1 MWFWVVAAL
10 LTLGSCFAILW
21 PLMRPLKGASADGS
35 RGGAYDIEVYR
46 DQLSE
51 LERDSAGGLISP
63 AEAGE
68 ARAEIAR
75 RILRA
80 DQKHAAEKPAAAG
93 RAGRWVVTVAIL
105 AVPLVSWGLY
115 SALGSPGLPGEPL
128 AERLAKNPADSSVG
142 ELVARAEAYLAK
154 NPSDARGWQVLAPIY
169 VRMNRFGDAVSAY
182 RNAIRLG
189 GDSGKL
195 EAGLGEA
202 MAGAEGGV
210 ISAGAEAAF
219 HKALQ
224 LEPSN
229 ETARFFLATAA
240 AQDGRPE
247 EAAENLRSMLAGL
260 SPDSPWRGPVN
271 EALAELS
278 GNSAS
283 SSGSGNT
290 AEPAP
295 GPTAADMKAA
305 SGMSGA
311 NRLKMIEGMVASL
324 DRKLKENPADPDG
337 WRRLV
342 RSYHVLGKEKEAE
355 DAVRRG
361 VAALGAGTG
370 EAKDLQAFAVSLG
383 LARTE

>member
-1 MWFWVVAAL
+1 
-10 LTLGSCFAILW
+10 
-21 PLMRPLKGASADGS
+21 
-35 RGGAYDIEVYR
+35 
-46 DQLSE
+46 
-51 LERDSAGGLISP
+51 
-63 AEAGE
+63 
-68 ARAEIAR
+68 
-75 RILRA
+75 
-80 DQKHAAEKPAAAG
+80 
-93 RAGRWVVTVAIL
+93 VVTAAIL

-128 AERLAKNPADSSVG
+128 SERLAKNPADSSVG

-169 VRMNRFGDAVSAY
+169 VRMNRFDDAVSAY
-182 RNAIRLG
+182 RNAIRLA
-189 GDSGKL
+189 GDNGKL

-202 MAGAEGGV
+202 MAGADGGV
-210 ISAGAEAAF
+210 ISAEAEAAF

-229 ETARFFLATAA
+229 EKARFFLATAA

-247 EAAENLRSMLAGL
+247 EAERNLRSMLAGL

-278 GNSAS
+278 GKPAP
-283 SSGSGNT
+283 SGAGNT
-290 AEPAP
+290 AEPPP

-311 NRLKMIEGMVASL
+311 DRLKMIEGMVASL

>member
-21 PLMRPLKGASADGS
+21 PLMRPVKGAAADGA

-63 AEAGE
+63 SEAEE
-68 ARAEIAR
+68 ARAEIVR
-75 RILRA
+75 RILHA
-80 DQKHAAEKPAAAG
+80 DQKRASETPTTAG
-93 RAGRWVVTVAIL
+93 RTGKWVVTAAIL

-115 SALGSPGLPGEPL
+115 SVLGSPGLPGEPL

-169 VRMNRFGDAVSAY
+169 VRMNRFGDAVNAY
-182 RNAIRLG
+182 RNAIRLA

-202 MAGAEGGV
+202 MAGADGGV
-210 ISAGAEAAF
+210 ISADAESAF

-229 ETARFFLATAA
+229 EKARFFLATAA

-247 EAAENLRSMLAGL
+247 EAARNLRSMLTGL

-278 GNSAS
+278 RNSAPS
-283 SSGSGNT
+283 VSGKAAG
-290 AEPAP
+290 PAP
-295 GPTAADMKAA
+295 GPTAADVKAA
-305 SGMSGA
+305 SGMSEA
-311 NRLKMIEGMVASL
+311 ARLKMIEGMVAGL
-324 DRKLKENPADPDG
+324 DRKLKENPADPEG
-337 WRRLV
+337 WRRLI
-342 RSYHVLGKEKEAE
+342 RSYKVLGKEKEAE

-370 EAKDLQAFAVSLG
+370 EAKDLQAFAASLG
-383 LARTE
+383 LTRTE